1 MTCMESIIPRV
12 KLNLISNLKSSLC
25 GGYILVSGTIP
36 FPNTGTVANPNNRK
50 HFIIKN
56 FTWFTDCIN

>member
-1 MTCMESIIPRV
+1 MESIIPRV

-25 GGYILVSGTIP
+25 GGYILVRGTIT

-50 HFIIKN
+50 HIIIKN
-56 FTWFTDCIN
+56 CT